1 MYSNYFEPIQHFF
14 LLSCLRE
21 YVEFNCPLCSGPGR
35 PWGHVAV
42 PWRTT
47 SYSAWGRGAGPR
59 GSSPTP
65 RGWQSPT
72 PAGSSSQTQTTSVYR
87 LDQQY
92 LCTDGTCTVGVP
104 GVQSVWRVPV
114 PVGGERQ
121 DTWSA
126 TATHRHHSTPG
137 TVLDTDKCHPLWLY
151 ALCCTEFSFLL
162 KLESNPAEI
171 RSCGQKI

>member
-1 MYSNYFEPIQHFF
+1 MFCSTTLFALLFCCTATLLPHHFIYLLSLNLVVLLYSNLVVLLYSNCVAFTYCMYSNYFEPIQHFF

-92 LCTDGTCTVGVP
+92 LCTG
-104 GVQSVWRVPV
+104 
-114 PVGGERQ
+114 
-121 DTWSA
+121 
-126 TATHRHHSTPG
+126 
-137 TVLDTDKCHPLWLY
+137 
-151 ALCCTEFSFLL
+151 
-162 KLESNPAEI
+162 
-171 RSCGQKI
+171 